1 MLLRVIIVVE
11 IIEDSNTIV
20 IFDMV
25 WVEEEN
31 KNNNDEGQDRN
42 LHRDLENNS

>member
-1 MLLRVIIVVE
+1 MLLKAIIVVE

-25 WVEEEN
+25 WGEEEN
-31 KNNNDEGQDRN
+31 KNNNDEDQDRN
-42 LHRDLENNS
+42 LHMDLENNS